1 MLDVRSLERRW
12 IKYKI
17 KTYFP
22 YIAGVL
28 LIIIMLI
35 SLPMIWLNTEKN
47 SEIKKAPSLSIHT
60 TNQTSALA
68 DSNKE
73 ESTVLEPSME
83 FVKTFETVIP
93 EPTIPSAPNPP
104 ITKSITQS
112 VPVTKVLNVPDS
124 STMKL
129 PPKVPSP
136 SAIVVPSDK
145 QVTLNHNNESKIDIE
160 SVERRFKETSS
171 PNLGLFIARYY
182 YDHGNYADAYNFAL
196 KTNGINNKIDESWII
211 FSKSLM
217 KLGKVEQAKKTLQL
231 YIGES
236 NSDSARAL
244 LDSIERGTFK

>member
-17 KTYFP
+17 KAYFP

-35 SLPMIWLNTEKN
+35 CLPMIWLDAEKV

-60 TNQTSALA
+60 ANQTSTLA

-83 FVKTFETVIP
+83 FVKTFETVVP
-93 EPTIPSAPNPP
+93 EPAIPSTPP
-104 ITKSITQS
+104 PASKSISQS
-112 VPVTKVLNVPDS
+112 VPVTKVLSVPDS
-124 STMKL
+124 STIK
-129 PPKVPSP
+129 PSPKAPSP
-136 SAIVVPSDK
+136 STIVTPSDK

-160 SVERRFKETSS
+160 SVERRFKETSN

-217 KLGKVEQAKKTLQL
+217 KLGKIEQAKKTLQL

>member
-17 KTYFP
+17 KRYFP

-28 LIIIMLI
+28 LIITMLI
-35 SLPMIWLNTEKN
+35 TLPMIWLDTEN
-47 SEIKKAPSLSIHT
+47 VSEIKKTPSLSIHT
-60 TNQTSALA
+60 SNQTSTLA
-68 DSNKE
+68 DANKE
-73 ESTVLEPSME
+73 QSTVLEPSMD

-93 EPTIPSAPNPP
+93 KPAIPSTPNPP
-104 ITKSITQS
+104 ITKSIPQS
-112 VPVTKVLNVPDS
+112 VPATKVLNVPDS
-124 STMKL
+124 STIK
-129 PPKVPSP
+129 PPLKAPPP
-136 SAIVVPSDK
+136 SATVAPGDK
-145 QVTLNHNNESKIDIE
+145 QVTLNHNNESKLDIE
-160 SVERRFKETSS
+160 SVERRFKETSN